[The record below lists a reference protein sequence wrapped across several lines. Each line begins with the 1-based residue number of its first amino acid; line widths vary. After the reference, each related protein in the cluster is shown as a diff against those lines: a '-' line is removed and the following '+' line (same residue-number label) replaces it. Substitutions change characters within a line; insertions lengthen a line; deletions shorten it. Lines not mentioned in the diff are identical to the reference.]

1 MSVLMCP
8 FCRQETVRFTHEP
21 DKCVRCGRV
30 PTEREIQRFLS
41 DLRESEG
48 YADVSYLSERNDEGR
63 AGKSSSRK
71 GRGSPSRMLRALS
84 PFRKGN
90 QHGSR

>member
-21 DKCVRCGRV
+21 DKCVRCGRK
-30 PTEREIQRFLS
+30 PTERAVNEFMA

-48 YADVSYLSERNDEGR
+48 YSDVSYMSEETER
-63 AGKSSSRK
+63 GKSSSRK
-71 GRGSPSRMLRALS
+71 GRGSPSRMLRAVHA
-84 PFRKGN
+84 FRQG
-90 QHGSR
+90 HRGGTR